1 MDAPRDSTDR
11 KTALTTSTSATRGR
25 RIAAA
30 VLATAAIGL
39 AAACSMAVDQSAPAT
54 SAATLSTANRPTTA
68 APETSSETPAEPRLT
83 PSQVLS
89 SQVLSSQVLSSQ
101 VLSSTAWEATDATDE
116 DGKHVALTT
125 TIPARSRLSR
135 AAVRHAAVCQAVSS
149 EPAMR
154 LSAEVPL

>member
-39 AAACSMAVDQSAPAT
+39 AAACSMAVDRSAPAT

-83 PSQVLS
+83 P

>member
-89 SQVLSSQVLSSQ
+89 SQVLSS
-101 VLSSTAWEATDATDE
+101 TAWEATDATDQ
-116 DGKHVALTT
+116 DDKHVALTR
-125 TIPARSRLSR
+125 TIPARSRLAR
-135 AAVRHAAVCQAVSS
+135 AADRHAAVCQAVSS

>member
-89 SQVLSSQVLSSQ
+89 SQVLSS
-101 VLSSTAWEATDATDE
+101 TAWEATDATDE